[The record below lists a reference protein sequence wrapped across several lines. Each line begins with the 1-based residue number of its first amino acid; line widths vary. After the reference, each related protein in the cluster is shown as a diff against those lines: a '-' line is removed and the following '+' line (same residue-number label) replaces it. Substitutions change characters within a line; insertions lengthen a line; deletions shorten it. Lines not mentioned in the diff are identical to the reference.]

1 MKTNSV
7 ANSATNSSVKTQI
20 DFEANFETDFSNSER
35 EVQTNSVD
43 NPQKNLENS
52 PKTISKNNSETEI
65 VQKIWK
71 KKLKIPKKYILLD
84 SAGIRK
90 PGSRTSGAES
100 FATFH
105 TIEAA
110 HSADVICL
118 VVDGS
123 APLTH
128 QDQVVAGI
136 CKEAKKGVVVIAN
149 KADLVDK
156 MGRKLFEESF
166 YKKFGFLK
174 VQKFLWV
181 SAKAEIIVGNE
192 KKKGIELENQL
203 KNAENLAS
211 QIENQIENEKN
222 LENPKDDSEGS
233 LENNS
238 ETETDKKTGKYNL
251 KKAQKELRKAT
262 LSARNIAKMQ
272 AEFAKNLTEESLGD
286 FKPENGLASIWRSID
301 EALESRQKDLDPE
314 QVRKLFN
321 YLMKHRDKRPVKLQS
336 QKKPIIYDFLYTKNS
351 PPTFELL
358 VKDKSAIHWS
368 YLRFLENV
376 VRSQFGLKNTGIIIK
391 VVEVKKS
398 KVMT

>member
-1 MKTNSV
+1 MSQTNF
-7 ANSATNSSVKTQI
+7 ATNSAT
-20 DFEANFETDFSNSER
+20 DLANNPETNSENTL
-35 EVQTNSVD
+35 EGETKSISQDLIAKNQT
-43 NPQKNLENS
+43 P
-52 PKTISKNNSETEI
+52 
-65 VQKIWK
+65 

-110 HSADVICL
+110 HQADVICL

-123 APLTH
+123 NPLTH

-156 MGRKLFEESF
+156 IGRKLFEECF

-181 SAKAEIIVGNE
+181 SAKAEIIANNDKKSQTESQNE
-192 KKKGIELENQL
+192 ANHTEILGSKQNLANLEILENENTLNSQNSA
-203 KNAENLAS
+203 KNSSESLQASINSDSNSKSQTENYLEKS
-211 QIENQIENEKN
+211 QN
-222 LENPKDDSEGS
+222 
-233 LENNS
+233 
-238 ETETDKKTGKYNL
+238 ETDKLKKYEL
-251 KKAQKELRKAT
+251 KKAQKELRKNT
-262 LSARNIAKMQ
+262 LSGRNIAKMQ
-272 AEFAKNLTEESLGD
+272 AEFAKNLTDEKLGE
-286 FKPENGLASIWRSID
+286 FKPENGLASVWRSID

-336 QKKPIIYDFLYTKNS
+336 QKKPVVYDFLYTKNS

-376 VRSQFGLKNTGIIIK
+376 VRRQFGFRNTGIIIK
-391 VVEVKKS
+391 LVEVKKS

>member
-1 MKTNSV
+1 MNNQKIN
-7 ANSATNSSVKTQI
+7 
-20 DFEANFETDFSNSER
+20 
-35 EVQTNSVD
+35 QT
-43 NPQKNLENS
+43 KNL
-52 PKTISKNNSETEI
+52 
-65 VQKIWK
+65 KINR
-71 KKLKIPKKYILLD
+71 KYILLD

-90 PGSRTSGAES
+90 PGSRTTGAES
-100 FATFH
+100 FATLH

-110 HSADVICL
+110 NKADVICL

-156 MGRKLFEESF
+156 MGRKVFEESF

-181 SAKAEIIVGNE
+181 SAKAEIIKSIDKNNAD
-192 KKKGIELENQL
+192 LTSNLSTENPETFNQFS
-203 KNAENLAS
+203 NQSENLMP
-211 QIENQIENEKN
+211 ENTGNKQELTYTTELK
-222 LENPKDDSEGS
+222 LENPEKA
-233 LENNS
+233 
-238 ETETDKKTGKYNL
+238 DKYAL
-251 KKAQKELRKAT
+251 KKAQKEARKAN
-262 LSARNIAKMQ
+262 LIVQNIAKMQ
-272 AEFAKNLTEESLGD
+272 EKFAKDLPTESLGE

-301 EALESRQKDLDPE
+301 EALDSRQKDIDPE

-321 YLMKHRDKRPVKLQS
+321 YLMKHKDKRPVKLQS
-336 QKKPIIYDFLYTKNS
+336 EKKPIVYDLLYTKNS

-376 VRSQFGLKNTGIIIK
+376 VRKQFGLKNTGVVIK
-391 VVEVKKS
+391 MVEVKKS
-398 KVMT
+398 KVMG